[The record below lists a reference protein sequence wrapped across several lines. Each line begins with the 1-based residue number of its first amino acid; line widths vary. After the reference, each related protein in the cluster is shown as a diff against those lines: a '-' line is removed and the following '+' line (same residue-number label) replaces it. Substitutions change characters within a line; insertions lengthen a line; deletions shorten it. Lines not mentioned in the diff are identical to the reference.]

1 MKHLILIL
9 CILGSGFTA
18 FSQQVLPFEEVIKR
32 TLENNYDVLIERNN
46 VKIAENTNNIG
57 NAGYLPSVGV
67 TADQNWNTTNTRQ
80 EFYSG
85 QVNAKN
91 GANNNSLIA
100 AARLNWTFFDG
111 FAMFA
116 RDKRLQLEEDL
127 ATVNLTAQMEL
138 SIYQAAVLYYSLQYY
153 KRMQVVYEEAI
164 QLSKER
170 FDLISLRAKN
180 GAASDLELLQSKLD
194 LNTDSSNYL
203 NHLNAISKMKVD
215 LAMVMGQAGDTQFD
229 VDESIPTLPTLDK
242 DAILQNAL
250 SQNTSLLVQ
259 KSQIAIIDQQ
269 RKELQSRY
277 YPQLSFYTQ
286 YTANVSRSEVGLLA
300 SNRSLGPGVGLTLTW
315 TILDG
320 LSNVTAVKNNRFQ
333 KENAELAVERQEQN
347 IRTEVDK
354 AWQDYTFSERMFRL
368 ENTSIINTTEMF
380 EIAQHSFE
388 SGSLTQFEL
397 REIQFSIIQAKNRQ
411 LTAEFNLRTAIL
423 NISLFTGDYKKLI
436 P

>member
-1 MKHLILIL
+1 MKNSILVFLIFFSIK
-9 CILGSGFTA
+9 A
-18 FSQQVLPFEEVIKR
+18 FSQQVLSFEEVIKR
-32 TLENNYDVLIERNN
+32 TLEKNFDVLIQRNN
-46 VKIAENTNNIG
+46 VQIADNSNNIG
-57 NAGYLPSVGV
+57 AAGYLPTIGV
-67 TADQNWNTTNTRQ
+67 NADQNWTTTNTRQ

-85 QVNAKN
+85 QVNEKN
-91 GANNNSLIA
+91 GANNNSLTA

-127 ATVNLTAQMEL
+127 ATVNLTAQMEM
-138 SIYQAAVLYYSLQYY
+138 SIYQASVLYYSLQYY

-170 FDLISLRAKN
+170 FDLISLRSKN
-180 GAASDLELLQSKLD
+180 GAASDLELLQAKLD

-203 NHLNAISKMKVD
+203 NHLNQIGKMKAD
-215 LAMVMGQAGDTQFD
+215 LAMVMGEAGNMQFEIDDNIPAIPALSQAT
-229 VDESIPTLPTLDK
+229 
-242 DAILQNAL
+242 ILENAL

-277 YPQLSFYTQ
+277 YPQLSFYAQ
-286 YTANVSRSEVGLLA
+286 YSATVSKSEVGLLA
-300 SNRSLGPGVGLTLTW
+300 SNRSLGPGIGLTLSW

-320 LSNVTAVKNNRFQ
+320 LSNVTAVKNNKLQ
-333 KENAELAVERQEQN
+333 KENAEFAVEKQEQS
-347 IRTEVDK
+347 IKTEVDK
-354 AWQDYTFSERMFRL
+354 AWQDYIFSERMYRL
-368 ENTSIINTTEMF
+368 ENSSIVNTTEMF
-380 EIAQHSFE
+380 EIAQKSFE
-388 SGSLTQFEL
+388 NGSLTQFEL

-411 LTAEFNLRTAIL
+411 LTSEFNLRTAVL
-423 NISLFTGDYKKLI
+423 NLSLFTGDYKKLI

>member
-1 MKHLILIL
+1 MKNSILVFLIFFSIK
-9 CILGSGFTA
+9 A
-18 FSQQVLPFEEVIKR
+18 FSQQVLSFEEVIKR
-32 TLENNYDVLIERNN
+32 TLEKNFDVLIQRNN
-46 VKIAENTNNIG
+46 VQIADNSNNIG
-57 NAGYLPSVGV
+57 AAGYLPTIGV
-67 TADQNWNTTNTRQ
+67 NADQNWTTTNTRQ

-85 QVNAKN
+85 QVNEKN
-91 GANNNSLIA
+91 GANNNSLTA

-127 ATVNLTAQMEL
+127 ATVNLTAQMEM
-138 SIYQAAVLYYSLQYY
+138 SIYQASVLYYGLQYY

-170 FDLISLRAKN
+170 FDLISLRSKN
-180 GAASDLELLQSKLD
+180 GAASDLELLQAKLD

-203 NHLNAISKMKVD
+203 NHLNQIGKMKAD
-215 LAMVMGQAGDTQFD
+215 LAMVMGEAGNMQFEVDDNIPAIPALSQA
-229 VDESIPTLPTLDK
+229 
-242 DAILQNAL
+242 AILENAL

-277 YPQLSFYTQ
+277 YPQLSFYAQ
-286 YTANVSRSEVGLLA
+286 YSATVSKSEVGLLA
-300 SNRSLGPGVGLTLTW
+300 SNRSLGPGIGLTLSW

-320 LSNVTAVKNNRFQ
+320 LSNVTAVKNNKLQ
-333 KENAELAVERQEQN
+333 KENAEFAVEKQEQS
-347 IRTEVDK
+347 IKTEVDK
-354 AWQDYTFSERMFRL
+354 AWQDYTFSERMYRL
-368 ENTSIINTTEMF
+368 ENSSIVNTTEMF
-380 EIAQHSFE
+380 EIAQKSFE
-388 SGSLTQFEL
+388 NGSLTQFEL

-411 LTAEFNLRTAIL
+411 LTSEFNLRTAVL
-423 NISLFTGDYKKLI
+423 NLSLFTGDYKKLI

>member
-1 MKHLILIL
+1 MKQFTLLFILF
-9 CILGSGFTA
+9 STASA
-18 FSQQVLPFEEVIKR
+18 FSQQLLSFEEVIKR
-32 TLENNYDVLIERNN
+32 TLEKNFDVLIQRNN
-46 VKIAENTNNIG
+46 VQIADNSNNIG
-57 NAGYLPSVGV
+57 AAGYLPTVAV
-67 TADQNWNTTNTRQ
+67 NADQNWTTTNTRQ

-85 QVNAKN
+85 QVNEKK
-91 GANNNSLIA
+91 GANNNSLTA

-116 RDKRLQLEEDL
+116 RDKRLQLQEDL
-127 ATVNLTAQMEL
+127 AAVNLTAQMEM

-170 FDLISLRAKN
+170 YDLISLRSKN

-203 NHLNAISKMKVD
+203 NHLNLIGKMKAD
-215 LAMVMGQAGDTQFD
+215 LAMVMGEAGNMQFD
-229 VDESIPTLPTLDK
+229 VDDNIPALPALNQTT
-242 DAILQNAL
+242 ILENAL
-250 SQNTSLLVQ
+250 AQNTSLLVQ

-277 YPQLSFYTQ
+277 YPQLSFYAQ
-286 YTANVSRSEVGLLA
+286 YSATISKSEVGLLS
-300 SNRSLGPGVGLTLTW
+300 SNRSLGPGVGFTLSW

-320 LSNVTAVKNNRFQ
+320 LSNVTAVKNNKLQ
-333 KENAELAVERQEQN
+333 KENAEFAVEKQEQT
-347 IRTEVDK
+347 IKTEVDK
-354 AWQDYTFSERMFRL
+354 AWQDYTFSERMYRL
-368 ENTSIINTTEMF
+368 ENSSIINTTEMF
-380 EIAQHSFE
+380 DIAQKSFE
-388 SGSLTQFEL
+388 NGSLTQFEL

-411 LTAEFNLRTAIL
+411 LTSEFNLRTAVL
-423 NISLFTGDYKKLI
+423 NLSLFTGDYKKLI

>member
-1 MKHLILIL
+1 MKNSILVFLIFFSIK
-9 CILGSGFTA
+9 A

-32 TLENNYDVLIERNN
+32 TLEKNFDVLIQRNN
-46 VKIAENTNNIG
+46 VQIADNSNNIG
-57 NAGYLPSVGV
+57 AAGYLPTIGV
-67 TADQNWNTTNTRQ
+67 NADQNWTTTNTRQ

-85 QVNAKN
+85 QVNEKN
-91 GANNNSLIA
+91 GANNNSLTA

-127 ATVNLTAQMEL
+127 ATVNLTAQMEM
-138 SIYQAAVLYYSLQYY
+138 SIYQASVLYYSLQYY

-170 FDLISLRAKN
+170 FDLISLRSKN
-180 GAASDLELLQSKLD
+180 GAASDLELLQAKLD

-203 NHLNAISKMKVD
+203 NHLNQIGKMKAD
-215 LAMVMGQAGDTQFD
+215 LAMVMGEAGNMQFE
-229 VDESIPTLPTLDK
+229 VDDNIPAIPTLSQA
-242 DAILQNAL
+242 AILENAL

-277 YPQLSFYTQ
+277 YPQLSFYAQ
-286 YTANVSRSEVGLLA
+286 YSATVSKSEVGLLA
-300 SNRSLGPGVGLTLTW
+300 SNRSLGPGIGLTLSW

-320 LSNVTAVKNNRFQ
+320 LSNVTAVKNNKLQ
-333 KENAELAVERQEQN
+333 KENAEFAVEKQEQS
-347 IRTEVDK
+347 IKTEVDK
-354 AWQDYTFSERMFRL
+354 AWQDYTFSERMYRL
-368 ENTSIINTTEMF
+368 ENSSIVNTTEMF
-380 EIAQHSFE
+380 EIAQKSFE
-388 SGSLTQFEL
+388 NGSLTQFEL

-411 LTAEFNLRTAIL
+411 LTSEFNLRTAVL
-423 NISLFTGDYKKLI
+423 NLSLFTGDYKKLI

>member
-1 MKHLILIL
+1 MKNSILVFLIFFSIK
-9 CILGSGFTA
+9 A

-32 TLENNYDVLIERNN
+32 TLEKNFDVLIQRNN
-46 VKIAENTNNIG
+46 VQIADNSNNIG
-57 NAGYLPSVGV
+57 AAGYLPTIGV
-67 TADQNWNTTNTRQ
+67 NADQNWTTTNTRQ

-85 QVNAKN
+85 QVNEKN
-91 GANNNSLIA
+91 GANNNSLTA

-127 ATVNLTAQMEL
+127 ATVNLTAQMEM
-138 SIYQAAVLYYSLQYY
+138 SIYQASVLYYSLQYY

-170 FDLISLRAKN
+170 FDLISLRSKN
-180 GAASDLELLQSKLD
+180 GAASDLELLQAKLD

-203 NHLNAISKMKVD
+203 NHLNQIGKMKAD
-215 LAMVMGQAGDTQFD
+215 LAMVMGEAGNMQFE
-229 VDESIPTLPTLDK
+229 VDDNIP
-242 DAILQNAL
+242 AIPALSQETILENAL

-277 YPQLSFYTQ
+277 YPQLSFYAQ
-286 YTANVSRSEVGLLA
+286 YSATVSKSEVGLLA
-300 SNRSLGPGVGLTLTW
+300 SNRSLGPGIGLTLSW

-320 LSNVTAVKNNRFQ
+320 LSNVTAVKNNKLQ
-333 KENAELAVERQEQN
+333 KENAEFAIEKQEQS
-347 IRTEVDK
+347 IKTEVDK
-354 AWQDYTFSERMFRL
+354 AWQDYTFSERMYRL
-368 ENTSIINTTEMF
+368 ENSSIVNTTEMF
-380 EIAQHSFE
+380 EIAQKSFE
-388 SGSLTQFEL
+388 NGSLTQFEL

-411 LTAEFNLRTAIL
+411 LTSEFNLRTAVL
-423 NISLFTGDYKKLI
+423 NLSLFTGDYKKLI